1 MVETILVFGQ
11 YSFMSLS
18 DLLAHPLVFSDIMET
33 EQEDNQTVNMFGGPA
48 ESHIHVQMHDG
59 DIDVKHI
66 DT

>member
-48 ESHIHVQMHDG
+48 ESHIQAAG
-59 DIDVKHI
+59 N
-66 DT
+66 